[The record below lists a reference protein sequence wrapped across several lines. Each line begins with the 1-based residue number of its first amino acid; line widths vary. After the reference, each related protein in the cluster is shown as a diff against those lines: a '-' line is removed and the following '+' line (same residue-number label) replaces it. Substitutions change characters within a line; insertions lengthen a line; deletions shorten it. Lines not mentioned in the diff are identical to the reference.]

1 MEKISKKFPYI
12 SFTVFETVLMNN
24 FLNHLI
30 AQNTI
35 FLQVERESSIYIFY
49 VWREPGGDWIG
60 GMGGYE

>member
-1 MEKISKKFPYI
+1 MPQQTKQRKVPVLMEKISKKFPYV

-35 FLQVERESSIYIFY
+35 FLQVERES
-49 VWREPGGDWIG
+49 RGEGGTHVVS
-60 GMGGYE
+60 